1 MAAPGI
7 ARETL
12 RELRQELPSQL
23 PEYLKAQR
31 WFGGKARPIRGTE
44 IVDVIPVQSDACDA
58 FVLLVQVN
66 YESGPGET
74 YVLPLISLPDSANS
88 PSANPPALKLRA
100 QKRGAPGILQN
111 ALADAQFLSALLDA
125 IARGS
130 SFQGVMGEIRTS
142 RTSSFEKLCPG
153 SCQSLTPRS
162 VKAEQSN
169 SSIIYGESLILKFFR
184 RAEEGIN
191 PDLEI
196 GQFLTERAHF
206 RNIPSVAGS
215 IEYRTN
221 DGREFTMGVLQGFVR
236 NQGDAWT
243 YTMESVA
250 HFYDCVSKRSKSGK
264 LPQSREPDP
273 VTSLPLSSQQAL
285 PAIAWEL
292 LGHYTDH
299 ARLLGQRTA
308 ELHLALASDSSDPA
322 FAPEPHT
329 VFFQHAA
336 ERRAR
341 VLTESC
347 LELLNGKLGALPED
361 ADGFAQQVLSS
372 ERQILHELHSALTGP
387 AESCRTRI
395 HGDYHLGQVLYTGS
409 DFVIIDFEGEPARP
423 IEERRKKKSPL
434 QDVAGMLRSFHYA
447 AHAGLR
453 SLKNESTAASGV
465 HSHLLLDWAENWSA
479 WIGRQFLGQYLDTS
493 NGACYLPTD
502 PRELQ
507 NFLRLHLLEKAI
519 YELAYE
525 LNNRPD
531 WIEIPLIGITKLL
544 MS

>member
-7 ARETL
+7 ARETF
-12 RELRQELPSQL
+12 RELRHELPPQL

-44 IVDVIPVQSDACDA
+44 IVDVIPVQSGSCDA

-66 YESGPGET
+66 YESGPSET
-74 YVLPLISLPDSANS
+74 YVLPVISAPDSVTPSPANS
-88 PSANPPALKLRA
+88 PTLNLRGR
-100 QKRGAPGILQN
+100 KRGGPGILQN
-111 ALADAQFLSALLDA
+111 ALADIQFLSVLLDA

-130 SFQGVMGEIRTS
+130 LFRGLMGEIRAS
-142 RTSSFEKLCPG
+142 RTSAFEKLCPG
-153 SCQSLTPRS
+153 SCRSLTPRP
-162 VKAEQSN
+162 VKTEQSN

-196 GQFLTERAHF
+196 GEFLTKHAHF
-206 RNIPSVAGS
+206 QNIPPVAGS
-215 IEYRTN
+215 VEYRTN
-221 DGREFTMGVLQGFVR
+221 DGRQFTLGMLQGFVR
-236 NQGDAWT
+236 NRGDAWG
-243 YTMESVA
+243 YTMKSLA
-250 HFYDCVSKRSKSGK
+250 PFYTSVSKRSKS
-264 LPQSREPDP
+264 PEP
-273 VTSLPLSSQQAL
+273 VTSLLLSNQQEL
-285 PAIAWEL
+285 PAIAVEL
-292 LGHYTDH
+292 FGSYLDR

-308 ELHLALASDSSDPA
+308 EMHRALASDSSNPA
-322 FAPEPHT
+322 FAPEPYT
-329 VFFQHAA
+329 VFSQRSA

-341 VLTESC
+341 ALTESS
-347 LELLNGKLGALPED
+347 LTLLNGKLGGLSED
-361 ADGFAQQVLSS
+361 VGGFAQQVLSS
-372 ERQILHELHSALTGP
+372 ERMILHELHSALTGP

-423 IEERRKKKSPL
+423 MEDRRKKQSPL

-453 SLKNESTAASGV
+453 SLKSECPDRPAADGN
-465 HSHLLLDWAENWSA
+465 LLVAWAECWSSCV
-479 WIGRQFLGQYLDTS
+479 GRQFLRQYLETS
-493 NGACYLPTD
+493 NGACYLPDD
-502 PRELQ
+502 PRELHDL
-507 NFLRLHLLEKAI
+507 LRLHLLEKAI

-531 WIEIPLIGITKLL
+531 WVEIPLIGITKLL